1 MVIGS
6 VIITKR
12 RPLEMVFHGIH
23 GSSCDARNVKRK
35 RRRAN
40 RNKNNNEEN
49 DIGTVAEVN
58 KVKEMIMWD
67 GQVME
72 GTEVTIHSPLA
83 VSDATLGCSIAVN
96 GVCLTVISFDKEKFT
111 VGVSPETLR
120 RSNLCS
126 LDKGSKVNIE
136 RALPANGRNSG
147 HFVQGHVDQKAIL
160 RDRWVE
166 GDSIWFKIQPEEEYL
181 PYIVPKG
188 FIAIDGV
195 SLTVCEV
202 YKGKQQQ
209 PSSSSS
215 SSSSSS
221 QAEGGGVRGGDFSWF
236 TVMMIPHTQQHVT
249 LPMKEVGS
257 LVNIEVDVLGKMV
270 QNAIQAHL
278 NQVDSDRQG
287 SGSSGSSGYQQ
298 EEIDN
303 LKSEIEQLKE
313 TIFALS
319 KRIHMVEEKDV

>member
-1 MVIGS
+1 MTRLSILNRRQS
-6 VIITKR
+6 PSSSMIITR
-12 RPLEMVFHGIH
+12 REMFSGII
-23 GSSCDARNVKRK
+23 
-35 RRRAN
+35 
-40 RNKNNNEEN
+40 E

-195 SLTVCEV
+195 SLTV
-202 YKGKQQQ
+202 
-209 PSSSSS
+209 S
-215 SSSSSS
+215 
-221 QAEGGGVRGGDFSWF
+221 EGGGVRGGDFSWF